1 MTEKLELAE
10 GQTFVEG
17 RSEAKAQ
24 ELLEAAKGRE
34 DEVYTTSFGYIVP
47 ADILTSEVKDE
58 IKDIDAEAEAKAAEE
73 EAARQ
78 AEIEAAKP
86 FDPSAASVPEVQE
99 YLSGADEAERN
110 RVLAEEKA
118 GKNRVTI
125 VGNDEEGAK

>member
-1 MTEKLELAE
+1 MSAKVKPAE
-10 GQTFVEG
+10 GQVFVEG
-17 RSEAKAQ
+17 RSEAKAR

-34 DEVYTTSFGYIVP
+34 SEVFTTSFGYLVP
-47 ADILTSEVKDE
+47 ESILTNEVEDE

-78 AEIEAAKP
+78 AEINAAKP
-86 FDPSAASVPEVQE
+86 FDPSTASVPEVQA
-99 YLSGADEAERN
+99 YLAGADEAERD

-125 VGNDEEGAK
+125 VGSDEEGAK